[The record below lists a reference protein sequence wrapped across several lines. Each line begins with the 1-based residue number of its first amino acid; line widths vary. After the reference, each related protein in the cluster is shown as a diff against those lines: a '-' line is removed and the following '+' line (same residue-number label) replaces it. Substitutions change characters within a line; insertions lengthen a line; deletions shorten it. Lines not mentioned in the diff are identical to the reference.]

1 MDERVSIQDMIAQAG
16 TTNVGLIHSALW
28 SVTGSDPGFI
38 YDDGYPREAWATA
51 LPGVIEHIAQ
61 HNTDAA
67 RGREASEH
75 QQSDAVQDAV
85 ALERRRAYESALVR
99 AGIDPAPDP
108 VVVNLSGVH
117 DGYRVVLTGPEV
129 RDGVSLSGARFE
141 SHRAP
146 SGLTYR
152 RVWLYTES
160 PAIRPPFIDAV
171 VNGVRVLFDW
181 NGSGQPGL
189 GTTEWRS
196 VRALTESEAD
206 AIEAGGAGT

>member
-1 MDERVSIQDMIAQAG
+1 MDERISISEMIQQAG
-16 TTNVGLIHSALW
+16 TTNVNLIHSALW

-38 YDDGYPREAWATA
+38 YDDGYPRDAWATV

-85 ALERRRAYESALVR
+85 SVLRQRAYESALVR
-99 AGIDPAPDP
+99 AGLPVPAP
-108 VVVNLSGVH
+108 VVVTLRGNVR
-117 DGYRVVLTGPEV
+117 DGYVTTLTGPEV
-129 RDGVSLSGARFE
+129 RDGVSLTGARFE

-146 SGLTYR
+146 SGIVYR
-152 RVWLYTES
+152 RVWLYTNS

-171 VNGVRVLFDW
+171 VNGVRILFDW
-181 NGSGQPGL
+181 NGHGRPAL

-196 VRALTESEAD
+196 VRALKESEAD
-206 AIEAGGAGT
+206 AIEAGGGA